1 MSFSKLTMIVT
12 TVLLVVVFGEEGN
25 YSCYKHDVVIKS
37 EPFLRFIVTPGNECR
52 EYCKYEAECKTFSF
66 NLDRLTECFLYRENE
81 SNLIYETNN
90 ASHFM
95 IGIKYCNQTGNVE
108 WSDINMEGQ
117 YNPTKSFKMG
127 QKDTVILKR
136 TDMKMC
142 AEVDYTE
149 TNSSSSLGY
158 PLFFSSVCER
168 APQWEI
174 VPSNLDKVFGCA
186 VVTVKAKFGDM
197 FGDMC
202 LSAVNLDGRV
212 SQTNSPTASLRSC
225 KNTKHYLLLCPEGKG
240 AWSLYQHLPVFSP
253 IVIPIHTSDNWS
265 NRRSLS
271 PLDLVT
277 GNKLKTLQ
285 NIPCKNV
292 SVRDGRILL
301 EQTVPFFLPGE
312 TITVSCNK
320 GFGMQIT
327 QGVFRQ
333 EFTTNCS
340 AYRRPVVCSK
350 IPEVVDFPRAQNC
363 SSSVQIDSSSSKSS
377 MTVKLLV
384 FLTFLSNILTS
395 P

>member
-1 MSFSKLTMIVT
+1 MLVT

-52 EYCKYEAECKTFSF
+52 EYCKYEAECETFSF
-66 NLDRLTECFLYRENE
+66 NLDRLSECFLYRENE

-95 IGIKYCNQTGNVE
+95 IGIKDCNQTGNVE
-108 WSDINMEGQ
+108 WSNITKEGQ
-117 YNPTKSFKMG
+117 YNPTKSFKLG
-127 QKDTVILKR
+127 QKDTVIFKR
-136 TDMKMC
+136 TDIKMC

-149 TNSSSSLGY
+149 TNISSSLGY

-174 VPSNLDKVFGCA
+174 VPSNLDKAFGCA
-186 VVTVKAKFGDM
+186 VVTVKAKFR
-197 FGDMC
+197 DMC

-212 SQTNSPTASLRSC
+212 SQTSSPTASLRSC
-225 KNTKHYLLLCPEGKG
+225 KNIKHYLLLCPEGTG
-240 AWSLYQHLPVFSP
+240 AWSLYQHLPLFSP
-253 IVIPIHTSDNWS
+253 IVIPIHASDNWS
-265 NRRSLS
+265 NRLS
-271 PLDLVT
+271 MSFLDLVT
-277 GNKLKTLQ
+277 GNKLKTPQ
-285 NIPCKNV
+285 NIPCKNF

-327 QGVFRQ
+327 QGVYRQ

-340 AYRRPVVCSK
+340 ASRRPVVCSK
-350 IPEVVDFPRAQNC
+350 IPKGVGLPRAQNC

-377 MTVKLLV
+377 MTVKLFV
-384 FLTFLSNILTS
+384 FLTFLSNILMS